1 MDALYFRVSANCGTQ
16 KNQMEDLVRVAEQGG
31 FGRHDPPILELL
43 SQVMT
48 SEQLPGSRPR
58 CLEGAPVPSY
68 VDRLAD
74 LQVYVDP
81 DECGSRPTIQRL
93 KRDAAMGKFKRLLVR
108 SVPSLGR
115 DIREVVATVHDLT
128 SQGVTIVPM
137 RSDAEPVGP
146 ELTGALREVL
156 TWCRELDH
164 HRRSAAIKAGQT
176 KVRAKGKRVG
186 RPRRIFDREVVVRL
200 RDEEGLSWSKIAQAL
215 GIGAG
220 TARRAYQQTAA
231 SPGPAK
237 NMREVA

>member
-1 MDALYFRVSANCGTQ
+1 
-16 KNQMEDLVRVAEQGG
+16 
-31 FGRHDPPILELL
+31 
-43 SQVMT
+43 
-48 SEQLPGSRPR
+48 
-58 CLEGAPVPSY
+58 
-68 VDRLAD
+68 
-74 LQVYVDP
+74 
-81 DECGSRPTIQRL
+81 
-93 KRDAAMGKFKRLLVR
+93 
-108 SVPSLGR
+108 LGR